1 MSNERGNNIISK
13 SNIEIMEYLI
23 QKLESRERNLSKYS
37 NIFSEIDSF
46 DSFHQK
52 RKDIFILFKNL
63 EEELHQ
69 AAFAIKALMNQNK
82 AISQENLSNKI
93 LKNNYNKLLQEN
105 NYLLIENNNFAQEL
119 KELKNKKNKNG
130 TAHKVRNPSFNN
142 FSTAKFNNFNDIG
155 AKFNNFNEI
164 RNNYQPLNRVGSTK
178 KNNYNKIKKNINKKN
193 NNNKKKNVDDIY
205 NFDLELNEIDKLK
218 NIKNIMQ
225 KIKSNKNKLKEA
237 IEQHFAKNP
246 IQ

>member
-13 SNIEIMEYLI
+13 SNNEIMEYLI

-82 AISQENLSNKI
+82 AISQENLTNKI

-119 KELKNKKNKNG
+119 KKLKNKKNKNG
-130 TAHKVRNPSFNN
+130 SAQKVRNPSFSN
-142 FSTAKFNNFNDIG
+142 FST

-178 KNNYNKIKKNINKKN
+178 KNNYNNIKKNINKKN

>member
-1 MSNERGNNIISK
+1 MSSERGNYTKNK
-13 SNIEIMEYLI
+13 SNSEIMEYLI

-37 NIFSEIDSF
+37 NIFNTIDSF
-46 DSFHQK
+46 DTFHQK

-82 AISQENLSNKI
+82 AITQENLSNKI
-93 LKNNYNKLLQEN
+93 LKKNYNKLLQEN

-119 KELKNKKNKNG
+119 KELKNRKMKNG
-130 TAHKVRNPSFNN
+130 SAHKVRNPSFSNLTN
-142 FSTAKFNNFNDIG
+142 AKFNNFNDI
-155 AKFNNFNEI
+155 
-164 RNNYQPLNRVGSTK
+164 RNNYQPMKRVSSAK
-178 KNNYNKIKKNINKKN
+178 KINYNIKKNSKNKNKN
-193 NNNKKKNVDDIY
+193 KNKKKIMDDIY

-218 NIKNIMQ
+218 NIKSIMQ
-225 KIKSNKNKLKEA
+225 KIKNNKNKLKEV
-237 IEQHFAKNP
+237 IEQHFAQNA

>member
-37 NIFSEIDSF
+37 NIFNSIDSF

-69 AAFAIKALMNQNK
+69 AAFAIKAIMNQNK
-82 AISQENLSNKI
+82 AISQENLTNKI

-130 TAHKVRNPSFNN
+130 SAHKVRNPSFDN
-142 FSTAKFNNFNDIG
+142 FSTAKFNNFNDI
-155 AKFNNFNEI
+155 
-164 RNNYQPLNRVGSTK
+164 RNNYQPLNRVASTK
-178 KNNYNKIKKNINKKN
+178 KNNYKNIKKKINKKN
-193 NNNKKKNVDDIY
+193 NNDKKKNVDDIY

-225 KIKSNKNKLKEA
+225 KIKSNKIKLKEA
-237 IEQHFAKNP
+237 IEQHFSKND

>member
-1 MSNERGNNIISK
+1 MSSERGNYTKNK
-13 SNIEIMEYLI
+13 SNSEIMEYLI

-37 NIFSEIDSF
+37 NIFNTIDSF
-46 DSFHQK
+46 DTFHQK

-82 AISQENLSNKI
+82 AITQENLSNKI
-93 LKNNYNKLLQEN
+93 LKKNYNKLLQEN

-119 KELKNKKNKNG
+119 KELKNRKMKNES
-130 TAHKVRNPSFNN
+130 AHKVRNPSFSNLT
-142 FSTAKFNNFNDIG
+142 TAKFNNFNDI
-155 AKFNNFNEI
+155 
-164 RNNYQPLNRVGSTK
+164 RNNYQPMKRVSSAK
-178 KNNYNKIKKNINKKN
+178 KINYNIKKNSKNKNKN
-193 NNNKKKNVDDIY
+193 KNKKKIMDDIY

-218 NIKNIMQ
+218 NIKSIMQ
-225 KIKSNKNKLKEA
+225 KIKNNKNKLKEV
-237 IEQHFAKNP
+237 IEQHFAQNA

>member
-1 MSNERGNNIISK
+1 MSSERGNNIINK

-37 NIFSEIDSF
+37 NIFNTIDSF

-82 AISQENLSNKI
+82 VIYQENLTNKI

-105 NYLLIENNNFAQEL
+105 NYLLIENNNIAQEL
-119 KELKNKKNKNG
+119 KELKNKKIKNG
-130 TAHKVRNPSFNN
+130 SAHKVRNPSFNN
-142 FSTAKFNNFNDIG
+142 FTTAKFNNFND
-155 AKFNNFNEI
+155 I
-164 RNNYQPLNRVGSTK
+164 RNNYQPLNRVDSAKKINYNVKKNIKK
-178 KNNYNKIKKNINKKN
+178 KNNS
-193 NNNKKKNVDDIY
+193 NKKKNVNDIY

-218 NIKNIMQ
+218 NIKNIMKNIQ
-225 KIKSNKNKLKEA
+225 NNKNKLKEA
-237 IEQHFAKNP
+237 IEQHFAQNA

>member
-1 MSNERGNNIISK
+1 MSIERGNNIISK

-155 AKFNNFNEI
+155 
-164 RNNYQPLNRVGSTK
+164 NNYQPLNRVTSTK
-178 KNNYNKIKKNINKKN
+178 KINNSNIKKKIKKKN
-193 NNNKKKNVDDIY
+193 DNYKKKNADDIY

-237 IEQHFAKNP
+237 IEQHFAKNA

>member
-1 MSNERGNNIISK
+1 MSSERGNNIISK

-37 NIFSEIDSF
+37 NIFNTIDSF

-52 RKDIFILFKNL
+52 KKDIFILFKNL

-93 LKNNYNKLLQEN
+93 LKNNYNKLLKEN

-119 KELKNKKNKNG
+119 KELKNKKMKNG
-130 TAHKVRNPSFNN
+130 SAHKVRNPSFNN
-142 FSTAKFNNFNDIG
+142 FSTGKLNNFNG
-155 AKFNNFNEI
+155 I
-164 RNNYQPLNRVGSTK
+164 RNNYQPLNRVASTK
-178 KNNYNKIKKNINKKN
+178 KISYNINKNIKNKKN
-193 NNNKKKNVDDIY
+193 NNRKKNSDDIY
-205 NFDLELNEIDKLK
+205 NFDLELNDIDKIK

-225 KIKSNKNKLKEA
+225 NIKDNKNKLKEA
-237 IEQHFAKNP
+237 IEQHFAKNA

>member
-1 MSNERGNNIISK
+1 MSIERGNNIISK

-155 AKFNNFNEI
+155 
-164 RNNYQPLNRVGSTK
+164 NNYQPLNRFTSTK
-178 KNNYNKIKKNINKKN
+178 KINNSNIKKKIKKKN
-193 NNNKKKNVDDIY
+193 DNYKKKNADDIY

-237 IEQHFAKNP
+237 IEQHFAKNA

>member
-1 MSNERGNNIISK
+1 MSSERGNYTKNK
-13 SNIEIMEYLI
+13 SNSEIMEYLI

-37 NIFSEIDSF
+37 NIFNTIDSF
-46 DSFHQK
+46 DTFHQK

-82 AISQENLSNKI
+82 AITQENLSNKI
-93 LKNNYNKLLQEN
+93 LKKNYNKLLQEN

-119 KELKNKKNKNG
+119 KELKNRKMKNG
-130 TAHKVRNPSFNN
+130 SAHKVRNPSFSNLT
-142 FSTAKFNNFNDIG
+142 TAKFNNFNDI
-155 AKFNNFNEI
+155 
-164 RNNYQPLNRVGSTK
+164 RNNYQPMKRVSSSK
-178 KNNYNKIKKNINKKN
+178 KINYNIKKNSKNKNK
-193 NNNKKKNVDDIY
+193 NNNKKKIMDDIY

-218 NIKNIMQ
+218 NIKSIMQ
-225 KIKSNKNKLKEA
+225 KIKNNKNKLKEV
-237 IEQHFAKNP
+237 IEQHFAQNA

>member
-1 MSNERGNNIISK
+1 MSSERGNNIISK

-37 NIFSEIDSF
+37 NIFNTIDSF

-82 AISQENLSNKI
+82 AISQENLTNKI

-105 NYLLIENNNFAQEL
+105 NYLLIENNNIAQEL
-119 KELKNKKNKNG
+119 KELKNKKIKNG
-130 TAHKVRNPSFNN
+130 SAQKVRNPSFSN
-142 FSTAKFNNFNDIG
+142 FSTAKFNNFND
-155 AKFNNFNEI
+155 I

-178 KNNYNKIKKNINKKN
+178 KNNYYNIKKNINKKN

-237 IEQHFAKNP
+237 IEQHFAKNA

>member
-1 MSNERGNNIISK
+1 MSSERGNYTKNK
-13 SNIEIMEYLI
+13 SNSEIMEYLI

-37 NIFSEIDSF
+37 NIFNTIDSF
-46 DSFHQK
+46 DTFHQK

-82 AISQENLSNKI
+82 AITQENLSNKI
-93 LKNNYNKLLQEN
+93 LKKNYNKLLQEN

-119 KELKNKKNKNG
+119 KELKNRKMKNG
-130 TAHKVRNPSFNN
+130 SAHKVRNPSFSNLT
-142 FSTAKFNNFNDIG
+142 TAKFNNFNDI
-155 AKFNNFNEI
+155 
-164 RNNYQPLNRVGSTK
+164 RNNYQPMKRVSSAK
-178 KNNYNKIKKNINKKN
+178 KINYNIKKNSKNKNK
-193 NNNKKKNVDDIY
+193 NNNKKKIMDDIY

-218 NIKNIMQ
+218 NIKSIMQ
-225 KIKSNKNKLKEA
+225 KIKNNKNKLKEV
-237 IEQHFAKNP
+237 IEQHFAQNA